1 MHLTHVGPRP
11 LQDELGPPAHMRG
24 AERTTYENRATR
36 KRKKICPGC
45 RARVINPPIELF
57 AVKDLLETID
67 KAVRAGQGRGGE
79 GEEEPDAEAKGETL
93 PAGAALWQSESRVAA
108 RSPCTC

>member
-1 MHLTHVGPRP
+1 
-11 LQDELGPPAHMRG
+11 MRG

-79 GEEEPDAEAKGETL
+79 DEEEPDAEAKGETL